1 MVAHEKK
8 IVHEKQLSQEFKLLV
23 FSKVSEIGNK
33 TLAFGS
39 TVLYGNFAFPI
50 EVLST
55 KFLIK
60 VFIFQKTY
68 FKVKS

>member
-23 FSKVSEIGNK
+23 FSKVSEIRNK

-39 TVLYGNFAFPI
+39 TVLYGNVAFPI

-60 VFIFQKTY
+60 VFVFQKTY